1 MNTAPH
7 KPHMYVPDSETTI
20 CLVATSRMVSEAIQH
35 FLNSVY
41 GFVVIVACSLDEV
54 RDLVDDGNVP
64 DVILIDPMN
73 TGIKGLDALSQAA
86 RASKDSKVVLFTNHV
101 DTTLAKNALSKG
113 VDGIISHALS
123 LRSLVNAIGLIQS
136 GEVFIPANINAELN
150 HNWSD
155 AARPRNDAV
164 TSRKRQILRLASD
177 GATNKEVA
185 QEMGITESQVKMMMR
200 TLCAKLNA
208 KNRTHAVVRA
218 NRLDLI

>member
-7 KPHMYVPDSETTI
+7 KPRMHVPDSETTI
-20 CLVATSRMVSEAIQH
+20 CLVATSRMISEAIQH
-35 FLNSVY
+35 FLSREH
-41 GFVVIVACSLDEV
+41 GFAVIVACSLDEV
-54 RDLVDDGNVP
+54 RDLVDEGNAP
-64 DVILIDPMN
+64 DVILLDPMD

-113 VDGIISHALS
+113 VDGIISHTLS

-136 GEVFIPANINAELN
+136 GEVFIPANINAELH
-150 HNWSD
+150 HNWTAS
-155 AARPRNDAV
+155 ARPRNDAV
-164 TSRKRQILRLASD
+164 TARERQILRLASD

-208 KNRTHAVVRA
+208 KIGRA
-218 NRLDLI
+218 HV